1 MKNYVRLA
9 IAAAVAVGA
18 TSGAFAQALPSSGAS
33 DLWVFVTDPGATG
46 GAETFA
52 WDTGI
57 SLTSLTPSTLSTTAK
72 ATTNSDPVNIDVTS
86 TQLAAFIAGSPDASA
101 LQWAAEG
108 VQYTGAPSG
117 DKAPGVLIGVTSNNA
132 ATSLISN
139 LHQSN
144 LGTWGQGFNGDLTF
158 LTTVATQGYAAGGT
172 AYPVAPVSGS
182 PNVWGAGTG
191 NVGGSTNLY
200 GQGPNSAGTGIGA
213 TESLYLLTGS
223 NSLTAA
229 VESYTLGASDLT
241 LSTDGTLST
250 PTSPVPIPAAV
261 WLFGSG
267 LLGLMGVGRR
277 RVA

>member
-46 GAETFA
+46 GADTFA

-57 SLTSLTPSTLSTTAK
+57 SLTSLEPTTLSTTAK
-72 ATTNSDPVNIDVTS
+72 ATTNSDPVNINVTS

-101 LQWAAEG
+101 LQWAVEG
-108 VQYTGAPSG
+108 VQYSSAPAGART
-117 DKAPGVLIGVTSNNA
+117 PGALIGVSSNNL
-132 ATSLISN
+132 ATSLITTLKQTN
-139 LHQSN
+139 LA
-144 LGTWGQGFNGDLTF
+144 TWASGFNSDLNF
-158 LTTVATQGYAAGGT
+158 LTNTVGGYTAGGISYVLNP
-172 AYPVAPVSGS
+172 ASSS

-191 NVGGSTNLY
+191 DIGGSTNLY

-223 NSLTAA
+223 NSTTAA
-229 VESYTLGASDLT
+229 VESYSLGASDLT
-241 LSTDGTLST
+241 LSANGTLST

-277 RVA
+277 RAA

>member
-1 MKNYVRLA
+1 MKNFVRLA
-9 IAAAVAVGA
+9 IAAAVAAGA

-33 DLWVFVTDPGATG
+33 DLWVFVTDPGA
-46 GAETFA
+46 AETFA
-52 WDTGI
+52 WDTGVTLS
-57 SLTSLTPSTLSTTAK
+57 SLEPSTLSTTAK

-86 TQLAAFIAGSPDASA
+86 TALAAFIGGSSDQSA
-101 LQWAAEG
+101 LQWAVEG

-117 DKAPGVLIGVTSNNA
+117 AKTPGAFIGVTSNNA
-132 ATSLISN
+132 ATSSITTLK
-139 LHQSN
+139 QAN

-158 LTTVATQGYAAGGT
+158 LTTVAPQGYAAGGT
-172 AYPVAPVSGS
+172 AYPVAAASAS

-200 GQGPNSAGTGIGA
+200 GQGPNSAGTGLGA

-223 NSLTAA
+223 NSLTNA

-241 LSTDGTLST
+241 LSANGNLST

-277 RVA
+277 RAA

>member
-46 GAETFA
+46 GADTFA

-57 SLTSLTPSTLSTTAK
+57 SLTSIEPTTLSTTAK
-72 ATTNSDPVNIDVTS
+72 ATTNSDPVNINVTS
-86 TQLAAFIAGSPDASA
+86 TQLAAFISGSPDASA
-101 LQWAAEG
+101 LQWAVEG
-108 VQYTGAPSG
+108 VQYSGAPAG
-117 DKAPGVLIGVTSNNA
+117 DRTPGALIGVTSNNA
-132 ATSLISN
+132 ATTSITTLKQPNIA
-139 LHQSN
+139 
-144 LGTWGQGFNGDLTF
+144 TWGQGFNGDLTF
-158 LTTVATQGYAAGGT
+158 LTTVIGGYTAGGT
-172 AYPVAPVSGS
+172 TYALSAASAS

-200 GQGPNSAGTGIGA
+200 GQGPNSAGTGLGA

-223 NSLTAA
+223 NSTTAA
-229 VESYTLGASDLT
+229 VESYSLGASDLT
-241 LSTDGTLST
+241 LSANGTLST
-250 PTSPVPIPAAV
+250 PSAVPVPAAV

-277 RVA
+277 RAA